1 MNIGALQ
8 SMMGMNQIS
17 ATNTQKGG
25 PTASKFGEI
34 FASVSSNASG
44 TTRPSDGE
52 IPIELIPNL
61 FNASTVEELEAAL
74 QAMPGSENIQMT
86 TNLEDGS
93 LEELANL
100 LSINPQEL
108 LVSLQQLL
116 EKSGMTNGEADEL
129 TVTADI
135 WTLLNMID
143 EAGIRFFDNLDETL
157 QKPVTRNEA
166 TQLLSFLKTMELIA
180 PKHDIVLSMEQKV
193 DSFRLM
199 ITGAAG
205 QFEQRMI
212 AVGKQEQ
219 LPFINQKADFRIVL
233 ETNSATSTNAE
244 GSGQKQG
251 DTTTHSGA
259 VHATATVARA
269 EVPLQTELN
278 QTNRSET
285 LMKEMQALMK
295 RSNFGQVGG
304 SNRMLIKLYPEHL
317 GQIRIELVETNG
329 IMTARI
335 LASTALAK
343 GLLDSQLHQLKHA
356 FNQQNLQVDRVDIA
370 QSIQESQRN
379 EREQS
384 FNEQFKREQ
393 QTDDNKQNKSS
404 EEELSFEEYMI
415 ELEV

>member
-17 ATNTQKGG
+17 ASNTQKGG
-25 PTASKFGEI
+25 PAASKFGEV
-34 FASVSSNASG
+34 FAGISSNDSETA
-44 TTRPSDGE
+44 RPSDAL

-61 FNASTVEELEAAL
+61 FNASTVEELENAL
-74 QAMPGSENIQMT
+74 QSMPESEDIQLSS
-86 TNLEDGS
+86 NLEQGS

-100 LSINPQEL
+100 LSINPKEV

-116 EKSGMTNGEADEL
+116 EKSGMTKDETDEL
-129 TVTADI
+129 TVTTDM

-166 TQLLSFLKTMELIA
+166 TQLLSLLKTMELIA
-180 PKHDIVLSMEQKV
+180 PKHDMVLSMEQKA
-193 DSFRLM
+193 DSFRHM
-199 ITGAAG
+199 MSGAAG

-219 LPFINQKADFRIVL
+219 LSFINQKTDFRIVL
-233 ETNSATSTNAE
+233 ETNSATSTNSE
-244 GSGQKQG
+244 GSGQKHS
-251 DTTTHSGA
+251 DTTTHTGSG
-259 VHATATVARA
+259 HTTATIVRA
-269 EVPLQTELN
+269 EVPLQAELN

-370 QSIQESQRN
+370 QTIQESQRN

-393 QTDDNKQNKSS
+393 QTDDNKQNNSS